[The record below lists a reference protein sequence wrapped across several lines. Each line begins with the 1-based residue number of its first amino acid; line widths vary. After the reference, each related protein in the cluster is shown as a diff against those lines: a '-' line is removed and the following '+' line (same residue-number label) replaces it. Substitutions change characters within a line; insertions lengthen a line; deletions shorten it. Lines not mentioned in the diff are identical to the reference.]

1 MKNYLKRILILLVFL
16 ASSSFTIQCWFSSLQ
31 DDLKIGSTEFKSFV
45 KNDDEAFASYEILYN
60 QAPALKTNVE
70 ELKLVSKNLDK
81 INNAGGYLKWR
92 AASGLASPASL
103 GKLIKK
109 VGDYEVY
116 EGGEIFYRA
125 MEEKHYE
132 RLLKGEGIIGSG
144 ETFTSPTLN
153 YILYGTKSG
162 NGYDG
167 IIVKFQMKP
176 GTFDLLKRKALI
188 NDKTDYMR
196 EIFVDEFPRGVNDVN
211 KWGTRDYALFKTESY
226 HMNSSKEISQV
237 NIALGKADALAEFNK
252 NILFFEV
259 IPRVKK

>member
-60 QAPALKTNVE
+60 QAPSLKTNVE
-70 ELKLVSKNLDK
+70 ELKLVSKNLSE
-81 INNAGGYLKWR
+81 INKAGGYLKWR
-92 AASGLASPASL
+92 VASKLASPVNL

-132 RLLKGEGIIGSG
+132 RLLKGEGIIGIG
-144 ETFTSPTLN
+144 ETFTSPTLE
-153 YILYGTKSG
+153 YILKGTKKKT
-162 NGYDG
+162 GYFG
-167 IIVKFQMKP
+167 VVVKFQMKP
-176 GTFDLLKRKALI
+176 GTLDALKSKAII
-188 NDKTDYMR
+188 NDETEFIKA
-196 EIFVDEFPRGVNDVN
+196 IFGNKLPENVKNVN
-211 KWGTRDYALFKTESY
+211 KWNTRNYALFKTESY
-226 HMNSSKEISQV
+226 DKSALENIDQV
-237 NIALGKADALAEFNK
+237 NIALGKSETLTEFNK
-252 NILFFEV
+252 NILFFEF
-259 IPRVKK
+259 IMKR